1 MAVNS
6 KDAERAVETFLKAV
20 GVDMEEQNMRRTP
33 ARVAEMY
40 AYLFGGLGRDP
51 AEAFGPPI
59 AADAG
64 GLIAVR
70 GIPFFSMCEHHLVP
84 FYGTVDIVYQPT
96 AGRIAGFSKFGEAV
110 DIAAHRPQLQ
120 ERLTQDIA
128 DAVQRGLGASGV
140 LVLCRATQLCMTL
153 REGGSYGTE
162 TTTSASL
169 GAFATDNAACQQ
181 AWMMVGSKEEHA

>member
-110 DIAAHRPQLQ
+110 EIAAHRPQLQ